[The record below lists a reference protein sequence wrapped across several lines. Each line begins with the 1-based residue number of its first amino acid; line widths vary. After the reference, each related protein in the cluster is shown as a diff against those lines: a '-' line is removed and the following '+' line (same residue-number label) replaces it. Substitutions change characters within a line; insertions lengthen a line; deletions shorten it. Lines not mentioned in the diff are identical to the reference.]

1 MKKYLISFLL
11 LLLLASCGEE
21 STKPS
26 DCSLYKL
33 NMFNHPDTIAIDSYM
48 GSIPDCIGDLTNL
61 KVLGLYNNGIKVI
74 PEAFFKLK
82 NLDYF
87 ISLENAYEFIPDKF
101 DRLVSLRYLHI
112 YNANMSK
119 IPPSL
124 FTLTSLISL
133 SFADSPIDSIPDEI
147 GNMIN
152 LEDLNFND
160 TKISKLPSTIQ
171 NLKGTL
177 RKLEIIDTNVPQSEI
192 DSLIKWLPNTEISYS
207 P

>member
-1 MKKYLISFLL
+1 MKKYLISFFLL
-11 LLLLASCGEE
+11 LLFAACDEE

-33 NMFNHPDTIAIDSYM
+33 SSFNHPDTIAIDSYM

-61 KVLGLYNNGIKVI
+61 KVLGLYNNGIIVI
-74 PEAFFKLK
+74 PDAFFKLK
-82 NLDYF
+82 NLEYF

-119 IPPSL
+119 IPLSL

-133 SFADSPIDSIPDEI
+133 SFADSPVESIPDEI

-160 TKISKLPSTIQ
+160 TRISKLPSTIQ

-177 RKLEIIDTNVPQSEI
+177 RRLEIIDTNVPQSEV